1 MKNGGF
7 MLKEFKAFLMQG
19 DIVSLAVAVVIG
31 GAFGLVVASLVAD
44 LITPLIGAI
53 FGQSDFSALN
63 FKINGSRFDYG
74 NFINALLAFVT
85 VAFAIFFFVVKPL
98 SKIMKKA
105 DDAPDAQEVL
115 LTDIKALLAEQNSTL
130 GAIARK

>member
-1 MKNGGF
+1 

-31 GAFGLVVASLVAD
+31 VAFGAVIASLVAD

-53 FGQSDFSALN
+53 FGQSDFSALD
-63 FKINGSRFDYG
+63 FTINGSRFLYG
-74 NFINALLAFVT
+74 NFINALLAFVS
-85 VAFAIFFFVVKPL
+85 VAAAIFFFVVKPL
-98 SKIMKKA
+98 SKVMKKA

-115 LTDIKALLAEQNSTL
+115 LTDIKGLLAEQNSTL

>member
-1 MKNGGF
+1 

-19 DIVSLAVAVVIG
+19 DIVALAVAVVIG
-31 GAFGLVVASLVAD
+31 AAFGVVVASLVAD

-63 FKINGSRFDYG
+63 FKINGSRFNYG

-98 SKIMKKA
+98 SRIMKKA
-105 DDAPDAQEVL
+105 DDAPDPQEVL

>member
-1 MKNGGF
+1 

-31 GAFGLVVASLVAD
+31 TAFGVVVASLVAD

-53 FGQSDFSALN
+53 VGESDFSALN
-63 FKINGSRFDYG
+63 FTINGSKFSYG

-85 VAFAIFFFVVKPL
+85 VAAAIFFFVVKPL

-105 DDAPDAQEVL
+105 DDAPDPQEEL
-115 LTDIKALLAEQNSTL
+115 LKDIKSLLSDQNSTL
-130 GAIARK
+130 GEIARK